1 MSKMSSSANNST
13 TNNLNN
19 SLNISNTST
28 TNITTTS
35 SINNNSN
42 SSMTLNSN
50 YGSNSNFKSIS
61 KERVTLLVDD
71 TPFVIDL
78 KLLTAH
84 QNTLLGR
91 MFSNK
96 NFELKVN
103 ARGEYDIGRG
113 TCLTSSVFRLILDY
127 YKYGV
132 IKCPPTISVIEL
144 REACDYLMIPFDAGT
159 IKCQDLR
166 GFLHEL
172 SNEGARKQFDYYL
185 DKLIFPVLIQETNK
199 GERECHI
206 VVLCEDD
213 LIEWDPEFP
222 PQMGEQ
228 FSQIIYSTNLYRFF
242 KYIENRDV
250 AKQVL
255 KDRGLKKLRLG
266 IEGYPTHK
274 EKVRL
279 RTGNKPEVI
288 YNYVQRPF
296 IHMSWEKEEAK
307 SRHVDFQCVKSKSI
321 TNLAEA
327 AADLI
332 QDLQLVNNTD
342 ENQLTRFQ
350 GDIDQYEIESD
361 SPMIASAAAIIDGVS
376 SYNQNNSLDSSPG
389 SMNSNQQQI
398 SHSLNHHFNHPHHHQ
413 QHQNSQH
420 HGIHQPYSMLQSSHH
435 HHLSQHHQHN
445 MNNHL
450 HSPFTFHRNVHT
462 NTNINNNNNNN
473 TNGTSSSNSN
483 SNNNMNVT
491 VGCSP
496 TNLNSTN
503 TTSNSNNNSD

>member
-1 MSKMSSSANNST
+1 MQQHKMSVPT
-13 TNNLNN
+13 ILTNNNN
-19 SLNISNTST
+19 TKIPVN
-28 TNITTTS
+28 
-35 SINNNSN
+35 
-42 SSMTLNSN
+42 
-50 YGSNSNFKSIS
+50 KD
-61 KERVTLLVDD
+61 RVTLVVDE
-71 TPFVIDL
+71 TPFVVDA
-78 KLLTAH
+78 KLFNSH
-84 QNTLLGR
+84 QSTLLGR

-96 NFELKVN
+96 NFEMKPN

-113 TCLTSSVFRLILDY
+113 TCITSTVFRLILEF
-127 YKYGV
+127 YKFGV
-132 IKCPPTISVIEL
+132 IKCPPTVSVLEL
-144 REACDYLMIPFDAGT
+144 REACDYLMIPFGAST

-172 SNEGARKQFDYYL
+172 SNEGAKSQFDYYL
-185 DKLIFPVLIQETNK
+185 DKLIYPVLLEDANK

-228 FSQIIYSTNLYRFF
+228 YSQIIYSTNLYRFF
-242 KYIENRDV
+242 KYIENREV

-279 RTGNKPEVI
+279 RTGNKPEVV

-332 QDLQLVNNTD
+332 QDLQLV
-342 ENQLTRFQ
+342 
-350 GDIDQYEIESD
+350 
-361 SPMIASAAAIIDGVS
+361 
-376 SYNQNNSLDSSPG
+376 
-389 SMNSNQQQI
+389 
-398 SHSLNHHFNHPHHHQ
+398 
-413 QHQNSQH
+413 
-420 HGIHQPYSMLQSSHH
+420 
-435 HHLSQHHQHN
+435 
-445 MNNHL
+445 
-450 HSPFTFHRNVHT
+450 
-462 NTNINNNNNNN
+462 
-473 TNGTSSSNSN
+473 SN
-483 SNNNMNVT
+483 SNNSDQQNLSQSQLLQLTNNNQQGDIEALENEDRENNTNNGSQLTLSNLQPSLAAIDGVPHHQGMLH
-491 VGCSP
+491 SP
-496 TNLNSTN
+496 QNLGGYMGFGSQSGASSFNTHQSSPFSNRGGNNGNGGGGNADNNSN
-503 TTSNSNNNSD
+503 PGSNNNF